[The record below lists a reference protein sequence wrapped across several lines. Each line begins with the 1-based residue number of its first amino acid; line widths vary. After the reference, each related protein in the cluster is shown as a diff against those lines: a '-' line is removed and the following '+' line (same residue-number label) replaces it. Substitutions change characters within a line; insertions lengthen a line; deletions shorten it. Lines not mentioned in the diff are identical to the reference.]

1 MENGAD
7 FYAFGEDTEA
17 EVTWKLHA
25 RNDHWRFYEWPRLQA
40 GYPKGRCNMS
50 HLREMLISNKI
61 IRSSNPFSL
70 FNMNATSKASSLPVK
85 ISCK

>member
-7 FYAFGEDTEA
+7 FYAFGEDTEV

-40 GYPKGRCNMS
+40 DIQRADVTCPIYVRC
-50 HLREMLISNKI
+50 
-61 IRSSNPFSL
+61 
-70 FNMNATSKASSLPVK
+70 
-85 ISCK
+85 